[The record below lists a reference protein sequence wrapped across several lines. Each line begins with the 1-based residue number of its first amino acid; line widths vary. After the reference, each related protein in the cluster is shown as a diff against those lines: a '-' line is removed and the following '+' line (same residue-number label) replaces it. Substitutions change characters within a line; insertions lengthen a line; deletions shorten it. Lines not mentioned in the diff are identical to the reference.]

1 MKRIILLYIAGLV
14 AIPLACRAQGTVEVT
29 IGDIKSN
36 EGKIIFMLFNQADGF
51 PSQKE
56 KAFKRVKV
64 DARKG
69 QIPFIFKDLPF
80 GTYALSVAH
89 DENDNDEIDKNF
101 IGFPKERIGA
111 SNQTRLGK
119 PNFEKS
125 KFSLSESR
133 KVAVINMGF
142 LN

>member
-1 MKRIILLYIAGLV
+1 MKKNILFCIAGLV
-14 AIPLACRAQGTVEVT
+14 GIPLICQAQGTIEVMVA
-29 IGDIKSN
+29 DVKSDH
-36 EGKIIFMLFNQADGF
+36 GKIIFMLFNQADGF

-56 KAFKRVKV
+56 KAFKRMKV

-69 QIPFIFKDLPF
+69 QVPFTFKDLPF

-111 SNQTRLGK
+111 SHQTKLGK

-125 KFSLSESR
+125 QFSLSESQ
-133 KVAVINMGF
+133 KVAVINIGF